1 MIESKFRR
9 RQRAQESRFGHL
21 PNPAAE
27 PGLPEYSDLLRAG
40 KVQHGFLKDQRKLM
54 QEPKLL
60 PYIQTE
66 FYQQVKELYDESVV
80 LLGSTKIELIHASVR
95 EQVKPKHLRNDLF
108 HCGGMSDHEV
118 IEKLEEAKHPGGIFA
133 RQPALVS

>member
-1 MIESKFRR
+1 M
-9 RQRAQESRFGHL
+9 HL

-40 KVQHGFLKDQRKLM
+40 KAQHHFLKQQRSLM

-60 PYIQTE
+60 PYVQTE
-66 FYQQVKELYDESVV
+66 FYQEVKELYDQSLI
-80 LLGSTKIELIHASVR
+80 LLGSTKIELINASVR
-95 EQVKPKHLRNDLF
+95 EGVKPKHLRNDLF

-118 IEKLEEAKHPGGIFA
+118 TQKLEEAKHPGGIFA
-133 RQPALVS
+133 RVPALVR